1 MGEKGRWRKLS
12 LLLPGVCRAVESQV
26 PAFRSALFSTSSAEL
41 TTGVES
47 QVPITFGFPFFG
59 DNCCGEWK
67 VPTFSIRFVF
77 HFLTADWHLSELVIG
92 PGWTSNSCT
101 RPWLWVIL
109 MTSPISFNNS
119 FQGVINTR
127 PCFFQ
132 WFCTKAM
139 KGCGVNAKNWDNWW
153 ESFLTNLLAVLF
165 KILWKYWTTNKCVHP
180 ELDKLLRTMPE
191 GSRQVVEQVSDNFHA
206 FYFKAGQW

>member
-1 MGEKGRWRKLS
+1 MGEKGRSRKLS
-12 LLLPGVCRAVESQV
+12 LLLSGVVVVEESQV

-47 QVPITFGFPFFG
+47 QVPITFVFPFFG
-59 DNCCGEWK
+59 EDFTDNCCGK
-67 VPTFSIRFVF
+67 FQSFRIRFIV
-77 HFLTADWHLSELVIG
+77 HFFTADWHLSELVIG
-92 PGWTSNSCT
+92 AGWTSNSCT

-139 KGCGVNAKNWDNWW
+139 KGCGVMRKTGTID
-153 ESFLTNLLAVLF
+153 ENLF
-165 KILWKYWTTNKCVHP
+165 WQIY
-180 ELDKLLRTMPE
+180 
-191 GSRQVVEQVSDNFHA
+191 
-206 FYFKAGQW
+206 